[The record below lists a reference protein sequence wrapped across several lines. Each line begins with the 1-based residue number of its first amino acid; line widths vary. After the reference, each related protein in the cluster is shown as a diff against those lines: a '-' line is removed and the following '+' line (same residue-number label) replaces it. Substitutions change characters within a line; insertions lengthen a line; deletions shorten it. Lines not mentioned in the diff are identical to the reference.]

1 MGETVVLHL
10 LLTTDT
16 TSDRKKWWVAQGL
29 ELDLVA
35 MGESPQEAQAAF
47 IQTLE
52 ARVLLAKK
60 LGLPSPFHGIKK
72 APEHLWRA
80 FNKGIPLPNQPV
92 PCLPDD
98 FQGPVP
104 TLEARVA

>member
-35 MGESPQEAQAAF
+35 MGESPQEAQADGNPA
-47 IQTLE
+47 
-52 ARVLLAKK
+52 AG
-60 LGLPSPFHGIKK
+60 GLKRSYGSM
-72 APEHLWRA
+72 ER
-80 FNKGIPLPNQPV
+80 
-92 PCLPDD
+92 
-98 FQGPVP
+98 
-104 TLEARVA
+104 